1 VARTPKGRK
10 PRKNTTLRLS
20 ERDEWFIEALKEQVI
35 YGETATE
42 VIRTALHLLI
52 EKAQT
57 ADKRIPVPP
66 KRSAK
71 DIPPAASDE

>member
-10 PRKNTTLRLS
+10 PRKTTTFRFS
-20 ERDEWFIEALKEQVI
+20 ERDEWFIEALREQVI

-57 ADKRIPVPP
+57 QDKRLPLPP

-71 DIPPAASDE
+71 EIPPAAKDE